1 MLHRTTHS
9 PEDLEQAMGRDTQ
22 MRQVQVQRAT
32 FATRLA
38 RLTWRER
45 EVLDLMLVGLLN
57 KEIALCLAISQCTV
71 ELHCGRCMQKLHAAS
86 IVYLARLVFWGA

>member
-1 MLHRTTHS
+1 
-9 PEDLEQAMGRDTQ
+9 
-22 MRQVQVQRAT
+22 
-32 FATRLA
+32 
-38 RLTWRER
+38 
-45 EVLDLMLVGLLN
+45 MLVGLLN